1 MEAVVTDS
9 TDTEIIIV
17 DTPQELAL
25 DVARHISRLA
35 LTCIEGSG
43 RFTIA
48 LSGGSTPKAL
58 YELLASSPF
67 HDEMPWEDTF
77 FFFGD
82 ERCVPHESSESNF
95 NMASAALLKRAP
107 IPPENVFPTEMQDT
121 SPEESAGLY
130 EKRLKEFF
138 ALSDGQFPV
147 FDLILL
153 GLGDDGHTASLFPGS
168 KALEEAHHLCVA
180 NYVEKFKAYRITLT
194 LPVLN
199 NAAQVAFLVT
209 GAGKAPVVNDIL
221 TEKKELAYPA
231 MLVSPLTGTLKWYLD
246 KAAAS
251 ELDAALC
258 CP

>member
-1 MEAVVTDS
+1 MTGS
-9 TDTEIIIV
+9 TDTEIIVV
-17 DTPQELAL
+17 DTPKELAL

-35 LTCIEGSG
+35 LTCIESTG
-43 RFTIA
+43 RFAIS

-58 YELLASSPF
+58 YEILAAPPF
-67 HDEMPWEDTF
+67 KDEMPWEDIF

-82 ERCVPHESSESNF
+82 ERCVAHDSDESNF
-95 NMASAALLKRAP
+95 RMASEAMLKRAP
-107 IPPENVFPTEMQDT
+107 IPPENVFSTERQDT
-121 SPEESAGLY
+121 SPEQSASLY
-130 EKRLKEFF
+130 EKKLQEFFSLKE
-138 ALSDGQFPV
+138 GQFPV

-153 GLGDDGHTASLFPGS
+153 GLGDDGHTASLFPES
-168 KALEEAHHLCVA
+168 KALSESKRLCVA
-180 NYVEKFKAYRITLT
+180 NYVEKFKTSRITMT

-209 GAGKAPVVNDIL
+209 GAAKAPIVSDIL
-221 TEKKELAYPA
+221 TGKKERAYPA
-231 MLVSPLTGTLKWYLD
+231 MLIGPHNGTVKWYLD